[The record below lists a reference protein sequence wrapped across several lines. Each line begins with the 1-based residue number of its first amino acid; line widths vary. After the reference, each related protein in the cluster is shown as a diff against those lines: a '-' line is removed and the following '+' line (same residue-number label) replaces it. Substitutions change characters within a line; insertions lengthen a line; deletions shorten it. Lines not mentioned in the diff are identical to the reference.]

1 MLQTSM
7 PAFMSL
13 LLLVDLGQ
21 IQEEVLAAH
30 GTADLLEW
38 LLKNQKV
45 LDHFYTIS
53 GIVYVL
59 GAEKKHRRRRCLKQ

>member
-1 MLQTSM
+1 M

-13 LLLVDLGQ
+13 PLLGDLGQ

-38 LLKNQKV
+38 FLKNQKV
-45 LDHFYTIS
+45 LVRFYVIS
-53 GIVYVL
+53 GIVYVV
-59 GAEKKHRRRRCLKQ
+59 GAEKNTGEGVA

>member
-1 MLQTSM
+1 M

-13 LLLVDLGQ
+13 PLLVDLGK

-38 LLKNQKV
+38 FLKNQKV
-45 LDHFYTIS
+45 LVRFYVIS
-53 GIVYVL
+53 GIVYVV
-59 GAEKKHRRRRCLKQ
+59 GAEKNTGEGVA